1 MTQLYNKVFTLFNQW
16 LSTMEEDHSSFE
28 EWINNKFIYLN
39 GRLHFPSI
47 IYSNHLTNDFNNP
60 QNATITTTNSYIVI
74 TSASGGEKKVNV
86 PTSSF
91 TTSDNVFMEWTYV
104 SGGRTQPIAFSMN
117 NSSNSASGG
126 YFSYDGSSFSFS
138 LGSSTSLSRTVN
150 DGDKILVVR
159 YNGYTEVYHNR
170 VLIHRASKSISDSYQ
185 FGFYTNN
192 GRIQLLKD
200 IKVGYL

>member
-1 MTQLYNKVFTLFNQW
+1 MTQLYDKVFALFNQW
-16 LSTMEEDHSSFE
+16 LNTTEEDYDDFQ
-28 EWINNKFIYLN
+28 EWISDRFIYLN

-47 IYSNHLTNDFNNP
+47 IYSNHLTNDLSNP
-60 QNATITTTNSYIVI
+60 QNVTITTTSDYIQI
-74 TSASGGEKKVNV
+74 TTSTSGEKKVNV

-104 SGGRTQPIAFSMN
+104 SGGTTQPIAFSMN

-126 YFSYDGSSFSFS
+126 YFSYNGSSFTFA
-138 LGSSTSLSRTVN
+138 LGISTNLSRTLN
-150 DGDKILVVR
+150 NGDKILVAR

-170 VLIHRASKSISDSYQ
+170 VLIHRTSKSISGSYQ

-192 GRIQLLKD
+192 GRVQRLRD